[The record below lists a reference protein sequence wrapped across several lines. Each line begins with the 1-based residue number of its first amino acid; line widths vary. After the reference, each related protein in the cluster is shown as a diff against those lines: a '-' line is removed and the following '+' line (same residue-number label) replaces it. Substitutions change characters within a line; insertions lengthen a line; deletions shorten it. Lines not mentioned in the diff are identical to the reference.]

1 MEESTKKLETMEEN
15 VKEQLKDFDT
25 CYEIH
30 FTTKDISEIVT
41 IMDECFYNGIV
52 AVYKNRAVLA
62 RDEIEDILE
71 DDFDELEPYIDFES
85 YGKRYELTPESC
97 FAELSSGIIVRF
109 TD

>member
-30 FTTKDISEIVT
+30 FTPKDISEIAI

-52 AVYKNRAVLA
+52 AVYKNRISLGAKRGKTISTSWNRTL
-62 RDEIEDILE
+62 ILNHME
-71 DDFDELEPYIDFES
+71 N
-85 YGKRYELTPESC
+85 GTN
-97 FAELSSGIIVRF
+97 
-109 TD
+109 